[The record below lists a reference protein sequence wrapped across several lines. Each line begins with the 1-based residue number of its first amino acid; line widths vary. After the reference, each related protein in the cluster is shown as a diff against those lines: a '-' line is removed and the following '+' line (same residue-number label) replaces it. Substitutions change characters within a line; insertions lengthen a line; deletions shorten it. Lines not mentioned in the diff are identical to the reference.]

1 MPSAVLAVLIGSL
14 ALLAGLALLLEP
26 LLLPELSRPRDA
38 LWAAVVLLLGL
49 VLVTA
54 AERLQGA
61 PMLGVLCGGLLVGR
75 LGTEVGQQRWDQLPP
90 EQRLELRTLAHWQR
104 RGLDLAV
111 ALSRAV
117 GLAGALLVWVAQRS
131 RRPVLTKR
139 WVRADL
145 PPAQE
150 PEPASEPKPQPEP
163 ESDLG
168 LDPEP
173 DDEREPEAAS
183 DPDPESEQEPEPESE
198 PELGVEPEPGVE
210 PGLDTEPDSE
220 PEQEQDHAASPSPA
234 SPSPVADII
243 DADFVDADIEEID
256 ARPLDGHDDAPPLPV
271 PVPVPVRVIADLG
284 EVDALLD
291 AADG

>member
-1 MPSAVLAVLIGSL
+1 VPIAVLAVLIGSL

-75 LGTEVGQQRWDQLPP
+75 LGSEVGQQRWEQLAP
-90 EQRLELRTLAHWQR
+90 EQRLELRTAAHWQR
-104 RGLDLAV
+104 RALDLAV
-111 ALSRAV
+111 AVSRAV
-117 GLAGALLVWVAQRS
+117 GLAGALLVWAAQRS

-145 PPAQE
+145 PPAPEPGPEPETEDTPEPEPEPE
-150 PEPASEPKPQPEP
+150 PEPAFE
-163 ESDLG
+163 
-168 LDPEP
+168 
-173 DDEREPEAAS
+173 EA
-183 DPDPESEQEPEPESE
+183 
-198 PELGVEPEPGVE
+198 
-210 PGLDTEPDSE
+210 DSE
-220 PEQEQDHAASPSPA
+220 
-234 SPSPVADII
+234 II
-243 DADFVDADIEEID
+243 DAEVEEID
-256 ARPLDGHDDAPPLPV
+256 GGTPL
-271 PVPVPVRVIADLG
+271 PVRVIADLE

>member
-1 MPSAVLAVLIGSL
+1 MLAVLFGSL

-38 LWAAVVLLLGL
+38 LWAGVVLLLGL

-75 LGTEVGQQRWDQLPP
+75 LGSEVGQQRWAQLPP
-90 EQRLELRTLAHWQR
+90 EDRLELRTLAHWQR

-111 ALSRAV
+111 AVSRAV

-131 RRPVLTKR
+131 RRPALTKR

-150 PEPASEPKPQPEP
+150 SAPHP
-163 ESDLG
+163 
-168 LDPEP
+168 
-173 DDEREPEAAS
+173 
-183 DPDPESEQEPEPESE
+183 
-198 PELGVEPEPGVE
+198 EPEPGPEARPAPEDRAEPQQGPDHTPSVE
-210 PGLDTEPDSE
+210 S
-220 PEQEQDHAASPSPA
+220 HSPVDPNTVDPSVESDDQPA
-234 SPSPVADII
+234 SVDDKDWQAQPALGDLDII
-243 DADFVDADIEEID
+243 DADIIEFDVIDSDAIDPEVIPADREEEVGAD
-256 ARPLDGHDDAPPLPV
+256 PDEAP
-271 PVPVPVRVIADLG
+271 PVPVRMIADLD

>member
-1 MPSAVLAVLIGSL
+1 MPVAVLAVLIGSL

-75 LGTEVGQQRWDQLPP
+75 LGSEVGQQRWEQLAP
-90 EQRLELRTLAHWQR
+90 EQRLELRTAAHWQR
-104 RGLDLAV
+104 RALDLAV
-111 ALSRAV
+111 AVSRAV
-117 GLAGALLVWVAQRS
+117 GLAGALLVWAAQRS

-145 PPAQE
+145 PPAQDAAPG
-150 PEPASEPKPQPEP
+150 PEP
-163 ESDLG
+163 
-168 LDPEP
+168 
-173 DDEREPEAAS
+173 
-183 DPDPESEQEPEPESE
+183 
-198 PELGVEPEPGVE
+198 
-210 PGLDTEPDSE
+210 EPDSE
-220 PEQEQDHAASPSPA
+220 PQTETQTQTEPEPEHRPDPLHGLEPEQGSEHAPSPRA
-234 SPSPVADII
+234 EAQPAQPAFGDLDIIDADII
-243 DADFVDADIEEID
+243 DADVEEIGEEIG
-256 ARPLDGHDDAPPLPV
+256 DGPDEPP
-271 PVPVPVRVIADLG
+271 PVPVRMITDLDG
-284 EVDALLD
+284 VDALLD

>member
-1 MPSAVLAVLIGSL
+1 MPIAVLAVLIGSL

-75 LGTEVGQQRWDQLPP
+75 LGSEVGQQRWEQLAP
-90 EQRLELRTLAHWQR
+90 EQRLELRTAAHWQR
-104 RGLDLAV
+104 RALDLAV
-111 ALSRAV
+111 AVSRAV
-117 GLAGALLVWVAQRS
+117 GLAGALLVWAAQRS

-145 PPAQE
+145 PPAPEPGPEPETEDTPEPEPEPE
-150 PEPASEPKPQPEP
+150 PEPAFE
-163 ESDLG
+163 
-168 LDPEP
+168 
-173 DDEREPEAAS
+173 EA
-183 DPDPESEQEPEPESE
+183 
-198 PELGVEPEPGVE
+198 
-210 PGLDTEPDSE
+210 DSE
-220 PEQEQDHAASPSPA
+220 
-234 SPSPVADII
+234 II
-243 DADFVDADIEEID
+243 DAEVEEID
-256 ARPLDGHDDAPPLPV
+256 GGTPL
-271 PVPVPVRVIADLG
+271 PVRVIADLE

>member
-111 ALSRAV
+111 AVSRAV

-150 PEPASEPKPQPEP
+150 PQPGSEPEAQPEP

-183 DPDPESEQEPEPESE
+183 EPEPESEQEPEPES
-198 PELGVEPEPGVE
+198 EPEPGVE

-220 PEQEQDHAASPSPA
+220 PAQDPDHAASPA
-234 SPSPVADII
+234 SPVAASPVADII

-256 ARPLDGHDDAPPLPV
+256 AGPLDGHDDAPPVPV
-271 PVPVPVRVIADLG
+271 PVRVPVRVIADLG

>member
-1 MPSAVLAVLIGSL
+1 MPLALLAVLIGSL

-75 LGTEVGQQRWDQLPP
+75 LGTEVGQQRWRQLPAD
-90 EQRLELRTLAHWQR
+90 ERLQLQTVAHWQR
-104 RGLDLAV
+104 RALDLAV
-111 ALSRAV
+111 AVSRAV

-131 RRPVLTKR
+131 RRPVLNKR

-145 PPAQE
+145 P
-150 PEPASEPKPQPEP
+150 
-163 ESDLG
+163 
-168 LDPEP
+168 
-173 DDEREPEAAS
+173 AAAM
-183 DPDPESEQEPEPESE
+183 P
-198 PELGVEPEPGVE
+198 VPG
-210 PGLDTEPDSE
+210 PE
-220 PEQEQDHAASPSPA
+220 PEQEPAPGPDPETPSEPERAVNLPQIDTGGAA
-234 SPSPVADII
+234 
-243 DADFVDADIEEID
+243 DADAEVAGAGVAE
-256 ARPLDGHDDAPPLPV
+256 AAPPVGDFLERDILESDFLKGDILDAEVEELDREELDHGPGAPAAV
-271 PVPVPVRVIADLG
+271 PTVRVIVDLG